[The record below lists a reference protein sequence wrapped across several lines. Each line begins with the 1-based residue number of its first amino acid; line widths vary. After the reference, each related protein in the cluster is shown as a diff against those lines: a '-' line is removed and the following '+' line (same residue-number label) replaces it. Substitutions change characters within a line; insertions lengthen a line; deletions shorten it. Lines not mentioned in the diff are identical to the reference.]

1 MLFDKVNTTSETFVS
16 EYLSYH
22 HCEFTAELLALA
34 KNSRNGAIFLYDVS
48 RLNVI

>member
-22 HCEFTAELLALA
+22 HCKFTAELLALA
-34 KNSRNGAIFLYDVS
+34 KMAGPEQFSYTTFLD
-48 RLNVI
+48 